1 MKIVGPVFNCYS
13 INTLN
18 KLLMLGYLPMGIAQ
32 NTRDS
37 TKSVWVFKM
46 SEELYE
52 DLKYNLPSEVI
63 WVKDYPETRTDK
75 NDA

>member
-63 WVKDYPETRTDK
+63 WVKDYPETRTNRD
-75 NDA
+75 DT